1 MSHTLSLEWAAIW
14 KIFVVSILLGAG
26 LPAVFALGVRSLA
39 YGQGGDAETHAAGT
53 AAAAGHPIGRAV
65 AALCFAVVIA
75 AVALGITFI
84 VASGFGKE
92 LNFDHIYPVIQDK

>member
-1 MSHTLSLEWAAIW
+1 MAHTLSLEWAAIW
-14 KIFVVSILLGAG
+14 KIAVVSIILGAG
-26 LPAVFALGVRSLA
+26 LPAVFALGIRSLA
-39 YGQGGDAETHAAGT
+39 YGQGGDAETHTATTAGPP
-53 AAAAGHPIGRAV
+53 AHPIGRAA
-65 AALCFAVVIA
+65 AALCFALVIV